1 MFHAATSA
9 SKLLPSWKVTPCRSL
24 KTIVLVSGCSHDS
37 ARSPTTFC
45 SPVFGSAS
53 SKRTSVLY
61 MASKPAMNGWLER
74 WESRLGYVQL
84 IDSTKVPPRLM
95 APADWASAVGAP
107 EATSA
112 AAAPPTPARNE
123 RRLTGGRFAVSL
135 IARP

>member
-9 SKLLPSWKVTPCRSL
+9 SKLLPSWKATPCLSL
-24 KTIVLVSGCSHDS
+24 KIIVLASGCSHDS

-95 APADWASAVGAP
+95 APPGWASAAGAP
-107 EATSA
+107 GGTSA
-112 AAAPPTPARNE
+112 AGGAPPPAGDE
-123 RRLTGGRFAVSL
+123 TAAHG
-135 IARP
+135 

>member
-9 SKLLPSWKVTPCRSL
+9 SKLLPSWKVTRCRSL
-24 KTIVLVSGCSHDS
+24 KTIVLASGCSHDS

-74 WESRLGYVQL
+74 CESKLGDVQL

-95 APADWASAVGAP
+95 AGAGWASAAGAR
-107 EATSA
+107 EASSA
-112 AAAPPTPARNE
+112 AAAAALPVHHE
-123 RRLTGGRFAVSL
+123 RRVAGGEVAPSFL
-135 IARP
+135 G